1 MWSSFVGTHKYH
13 NYTRDVKSHQTAAQR
28 YMTEM
33 KADKFMYV
41 NTNTFQVTEKGDPDA
56 LEFIHFRLNG
66 QSFLYN

>member
-1 MWSSFVGTHKYH
+1 
-13 NYTRDVKSHQTAAQR
+13 
-28 YMTEM
+28 MTEM